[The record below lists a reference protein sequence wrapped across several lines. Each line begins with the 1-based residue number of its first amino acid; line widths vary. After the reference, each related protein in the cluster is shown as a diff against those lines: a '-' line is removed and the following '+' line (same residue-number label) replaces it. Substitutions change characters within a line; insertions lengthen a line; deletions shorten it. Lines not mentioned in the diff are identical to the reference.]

1 MVKLHIHV
9 WISPLKSKKEG
20 EGESLALLQIR
31 DLILGHFLGHLI
43 DLDKYKD
50 AKLKLL
56 CKN

>member
-1 MVKLHIHV
+1 MCLNFPH
-9 WISPLKSKKEG
+9 KSKKEM
-20 EGESLALLQIR
+20 EDESLALLQIR